1 MATTAASSGK
11 LPETSNPYPIGPRR
25 PMASL
30 KHDRARQTAMNLL
43 LALLAPTH
51 LAASELLIMFDPRN
65 RRAHLTPDM
74 MVSLDVGEDDPRY
87 EDKRRQYR
95 IWDEGKPPELVIEL
109 ASPSTVA
116 RDEVGKKEDYAA
128 MGVREYVLFD
138 PAGDMLHPRL
148 QVYRLTASGYEPVPA
163 DPAGA
168 VESSVLAGY
177 AWVREDDLLRLWD
190 RASRRLV
197 PTPEERADR
206 EAGRAN
212 LEAGRAKRETTRAE
226 AEMQGRLRAEERIRE
241 LEALL
246 RAQADRQSES

>member
-1 MATTAASSGK
+1 MATTVTSSEK
-11 LPETSNPYPIGPRR
+11 LPEAANPYPIGPRR

-30 KHDRARQTAMNLL
+30 KHDRARQTTMNLL
-43 LALLAPTH
+43 LSLLAPTH
-51 LAASELLIMFDPRN
+51 LVASELLIMFNPRN
-65 RRAHLTPDM
+65 LRAHLTPDM
-74 MVSLDVGEDDPRY
+74 MVSLDAGEGDPLY

-109 ASPSTVA
+109 ASPSTVE

-138 PAGDMLHPRL
+138 PAGTMLQPRL
-148 QVYRLTASGYEPVPA
+148 QVYRLTGSHYEPVPA

-168 VESSVLAGY
+168 VESAVLAGY
-177 AWVREDDLLRLWD
+177 AWVRVGDLLRLWD

-206 EAGRAN
+206 EAVRA
-212 LEAGRAKRETTRAE
+212 ERETARADMEMQARRQAE
-226 AEMQGRLRAEERIRE
+226 ARIRE

-246 RAQADRQSES
+246 RAQADRQPES